1 MAYGKEEKEKMK
13 IKGAAAV
20 KKPAGRVKRIVGRSA
35 IILGIT
41 VAAVLVL
48 FYTAMLVICYGPS
61 PRARDLF
68 VNTCIETSFA
78 KYFPPLVMSRVRIE
92 EIEEANAIIDNGEV
106 TDDTQDFTNID
117 RNTAQPDIE
126 IVDVVGATY
135 KGKMMI
141 VKDPSRVAVGTSS
154 ESFSPSVPGK
164 KLDEIIADAGAI
176 AGTNA
181 GGFADDGGVGN
192 GGMPLG
198 IVIKNG
204 KLLAGTRSTSA
215 TLVGFDQKNV
225 LHVGTMTAGE
235 ALDKG
240 MRDAVSFGPALVI
253 NGNPAE
259 NAGSGGGLNPRTA
272 LGQRA
277 DGSVLI
283 LVIDGRQPHS
293 LGATHKDLVDV
304 MMQFEAINACN
315 LDGGSSSMLY
325 YEGKLQSV
333 CASLYGPRRIP
344 TAILV
349 M

>member
-1 MAYGKEEKEKMK
+1 MK
-13 IKGAAAV
+13 IKGTAAV
-20 KKPAGRVKRIVGRSA
+20 KKPAGRVKRVVGRSA

-68 VNTCIETSFA
+68 VNTCMETSFA
-78 KYFPPLVMSRVRIE
+78 KYFPPLVMSRGQIDA
-92 EIEEANAIIDNGEV
+92 IEEANAIIDNGEV
-106 TDDTQDFTNID
+106 TDNTQDFTNID
-117 RNTAQPDIE
+117 QNTEQPDIE
-126 IVDVVGATY
+126 VVDVVGSTF

-141 VKDPSRVAVGTSS
+141 VKDPSRVVVGTSA
-154 ESFSPSVPGK
+154 ESFSSSVPGK
-164 KLDEIIADAGAI
+164 KLDQIIADAGAI

-204 KLLAGTRSTSA
+204 KLLAGNRSTEA

-240 MRDAVSFGPALVI
+240 IRDAVSFGPALVI

-304 MMQFEAINACN
+304 MVQFDAINACN

-325 YEGKLQSV
+325 YEGELISV
-333 CASLYGPRRIP
+333 CSSLYGPRRIP

-349 M
+349 I

>member
-1 MAYGKEEKEKMK
+1 MK
-13 IKGAAAV
+13 IKGAIAV
-20 KKPAGRVKRIVGRSA
+20 GKPTGRIRRILGRSA
-35 IILGIT
+35 IVLGIT
-41 VAAVLVL
+41 LGAVLIL
-48 FYTAMLVICYGPS
+48 FYSAMLIICYGPS

-68 VNTCIETSFA
+68 VNTCMETSFA
-78 KYFPPLVMSRVRIE
+78 KYFPPLVMSRARIE
-92 EIEEANAIIDNGEV
+92 EIEAANALIDNGEV
-106 TDDTQDFTNID
+106 TDSSQDFTNISQD
-117 RNTAQPDIE
+117 AAQPDIV
-126 IVDVVGATY
+126 IVDVVGSTY

-141 VKDPSRVAVGTSS
+141 VKDPSRVVVGTSS
-154 ESFSPSVPGK
+154 ETFSSSTPGK
-164 KLDEIIADAGAI
+164 KLDQIIADAGAV

-181 GGFADDGGVGN
+181 GGFVDDGGVGN

-198 IVIKNG
+198 IVIKDGN
-204 KLLAGTRSTSA
+204 LLLGSRSTKE

-240 MRDAVSFGPALVI
+240 IRDAVSFGPALII

-272 LGQRA
+272 IGQRA
-277 DGSVLI
+277 DGSVLL

-293 LGATHKDLVDV
+293 LGATHKDLVDLMV
-304 MMQFEAINACN
+304 QFDAINACN

-325 YEGKLQSV
+325 YEGELQNV
-333 CASLYGPRRIP
+333 CSSLYGPRRIP

>member
-1 MAYGKEEKEKMK
+1 
-13 IKGAAAV
+13 
-20 KKPAGRVKRIVGRSA
+20 
-35 IILGIT
+35 
-41 VAAVLVL
+41 
-48 FYTAMLVICYGPS
+48 
-61 PRARDLF
+61 
-68 VNTCIETSFA
+68 
-78 KYFPPLVMSRVRIE
+78 
-92 EIEEANAIIDNGEV
+92 
-106 TDDTQDFTNID
+106 
-117 RNTAQPDIE
+117 
-126 IVDVVGATY
+126 
-135 KGKMMI
+135 MI
-141 VKDPSRVAVGTSS
+141 VKDPSVWW
-154 ESFSPSVPGK
+154 SVPPPNHSVLLCRAK
-164 KLDEIIADAGAI
+164 SSIKLSPTPVQSPEQMP
-176 AGTNA
+176 
-181 GGFADDGGVGN
+181 GGFVDDGGVGN

-204 KLLAGTRSTSA
+204 KLLAGSRSTEA

-304 MMQFEAINACN
+304 MVQFDAINACN
-315 LDGGSSSMLY
+315 PGRRLLLY
-325 YEGKLQSV
+325 AL
-333 CASLYGPRRIP
+333 L
-344 TAILV
+344 
-349 M
+349 

>member
-1 MAYGKEEKEKMK
+1 
-13 IKGAAAV
+13 
-20 KKPAGRVKRIVGRSA
+20 
-35 IILGIT
+35 
-41 VAAVLVL
+41 
-48 FYTAMLVICYGPS
+48 
-61 PRARDLF
+61 
-68 VNTCIETSFA
+68 
-78 KYFPPLVMSRVRIE
+78 
-92 EIEEANAIIDNGEV
+92 
-106 TDDTQDFTNID
+106 
-117 RNTAQPDIE
+117 
-126 IVDVVGATY
+126 
-135 KGKMMI
+135 MI
-141 VKDPSRVAVGTSS
+141 VKDPSRVVVGTSA
-154 ESFSPSVPGK
+154 ESFSSSVPGK
-164 KLDEIIADAGAI
+164 KLDQIIADSGAI

-181 GGFADDGGVGN
+181 GGFVDDGGVGN
-192 GGMPLG
+192 GGIPLG

-204 KLLAGTRSTSA
+204 KLLAGSRSTEA

-304 MMQFEAINACN
+304 MVQFDAINACN

-325 YEGKLQSV
+325 YEGELISV
-333 CASLYGPRRIP
+333 CSSLYGPRRIP

-349 M
+349 I